1 VAVYYFDSSALVKRY
16 AAEVGT
22 VWVRGI
28 SSSRANHVIVVSL
41 IGGAEVVAALAKR
54 QRIGSID
61 STDAQQAIADFDSH
75 FRGQYSVT
83 PLTRQVVERAM
94 SLATTRA
101 LRGYDAVQLAT
112 ALTVS
117 EELTEAGIA
126 RINICLFRC
135 RPEYCGGARR
145 SVGRGSP
152 GASGLSRF
160 NSLIGPILTIEGYFN
175 ANEHATTNTDL
186 TIGLW
191 AP

>member
-83 PLTRQVVERAM
+83 PLTRQIVERAM

-126 RINICLFRC
+126 RITFVSSDVDLNTAAAQ
-135 RPEYCGGARR
+135 E
-145 SVGRGSP
+145 
-152 GASGLSRF
+152 GLSVEDPQAHPD
-160 NSLIGPILTIEGYFN
+160 S
-175 ANEHATTNTDL
+175 HDL
-186 TIGLW
+186 T
-191 AP
+191 P